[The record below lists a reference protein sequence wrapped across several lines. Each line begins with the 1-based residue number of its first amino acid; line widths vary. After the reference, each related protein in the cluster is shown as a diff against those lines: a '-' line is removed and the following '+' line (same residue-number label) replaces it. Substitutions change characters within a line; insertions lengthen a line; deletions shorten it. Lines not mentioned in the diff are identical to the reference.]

1 MKPQSYRKYHYYL
14 SCYAALPALVVLVSG
29 VLLLCRHYSSTIQ
42 PKKPHGLSGVLSLN
56 YNDIER
62 IVSKNFSDQKINK
75 IVMRPKNGLVEV
87 FMGGLLYAQLDGNS
101 GDVIYSGNRYTSLL
115 IQIHEGVFFS
125 SIVRDFVFFPTGIIL
140 VLLWITGMQMVCV
153 RWYVKIKKRKLLTR
167 HLSL

>member
-1 MKPQSYRKYHYYL
+1 
-14 SCYAALPALVVLVSG
+14 
-29 VLLLCRHYSSTIQ
+29 
-42 PKKPHGLSGVLSLN
+42 
-56 YNDIER
+56 
-62 IVSKNFSDQKINK
+62 
-75 IVMRPKNGLVEV
+75 
-87 FMGGLLYAQLDGNS
+87 MGGLLYAQLDGNS